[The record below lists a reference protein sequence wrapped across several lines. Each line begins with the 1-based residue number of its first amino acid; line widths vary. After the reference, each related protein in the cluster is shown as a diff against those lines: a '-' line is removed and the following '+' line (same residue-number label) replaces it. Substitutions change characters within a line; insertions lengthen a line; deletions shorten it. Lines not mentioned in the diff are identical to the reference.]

1 MRKRLF
7 VLPLFIISLAITAT
21 AQRRTPT
28 VDDLINVKSLGGAQI
43 SPDGKWVAY
52 AVNETDWKQDAFIN
66 HIWLVNTATGK
77 AFQLTRGEK
86 SAGNPQ
92 WSPDSQWL
100 AFTSN
105 RIGDKNQIFVIHPDG
120 GEAVQLTKAENGVN
134 GFAWSEDG
142 KSIAFTSSDADQKV
156 AKERKDHLGDF
167 EVVRKEYNHSH
178 IWTFDVAEALKA
190 PVAGTQRTKGK
201 EFNVGPFSWSPD
213 GRQIAFSATINPDLI
228 NGGTSDVYLL
238 NLADNSVKK
247 LVAQPGPDNN
257 PRWSPDGKQII
268 FSSAMGNPKF
278 FHSNS
283 RLAVVSADGGAPRSI
298 TDAFDEQPQFI
309 AWNID
314 GIYFGGLQKTAS
326 HLFRADPASGKFTR
340 VSQPDNLM
348 IGGVSFTKD
357 GKQIA
362 FTSPSPVSLSEVYIS
377 SAQNFSPRKLTSMTD
392 QVKDFTLAT
401 REVISWQSKDGATIE
416 GVLIK
421 PADFNPSKKY
431 PLLCVIHGGPTGIDR
446 PTLLDARYYPTDI
459 WAARGALVLKVNYRG
474 SAGYG
479 EKFRQLN
486 VRNLGVGDA
495 WDVISGVDHL
505 IGKGW
510 VDPQKVGCMGW
521 SQGGY
526 ISAFLT
532 TSSDRFSAISVG
544 AGISNWATYYF
555 NTDITPFT
563 IQYLGDDPA
572 DDPEIYAKTSPMTYI
587 KQAKTPTLI
596 QHGEFDKRVPIPNAY
611 ELRQGLEDRGV
622 KVEMVVYKGYGH
634 GITKPKSMRAV
645 MQHNLAWFNHYI
657 FGDPLPDFSKPDLPK
672 KETKPDEPKAAG
684 N

>member
-1 MRKRLF
+1 MLKRSVFLLCLI
-7 VLPLFIISLAITAT
+7 VSLAFASDLTH
-21 AQRRTPT
+21 RVPT
-28 VDDLINVKSLGGAQI
+28 IDDLINVKSLGGAQI
-43 SPDGKWVAY
+43 SPDGKYVAY
-52 AVNETDWKQDAFIN
+52 TVNETDWKQDAFVT
-66 HIWLVNTATGK
+66 HIWLANVATGK
-77 AFQLTRGEK
+77 TFQLTRGEK
-86 SAGNPQ
+86 SSSNPQ
-92 WSPDSQWL
+92 WSPDGASL

-120 GEAVQLTKAENGVN
+120 GEAMQLTKAENGAS

-142 KSIAFTSSDADQKV
+142 KSIAFTSSDADQKA
-156 AKERKDHLGDF
+156 AKERQDYLGGF
-167 EVVRKEYNHSH
+167 EVVRREYNHSH
-178 IWTFDVAEALKA
+178 LWTFDVAEALKA
-190 PVAGTQRTKGK
+190 PVAGTQRTKGR
-201 EFNVGPFSWSPD
+201 EFNVGSFSWSPD
-213 GRQIAFSATINPDLI
+213 SKQIAFSATINPDLI

-257 PRWSPDGKQII
+257 PRWSPDGKQIV
-268 FSSAMGNPKF
+268 FSSAMGNPKY

-283 RLAVVSADGGAPRSI
+283 KLAVISVDGGAPRSI
-298 TDAFDEQPQFI
+298 TDAFDEQPQFVE
-309 AWNID
+309 WNAD
-314 GIYFGGLQKTAS
+314 GIYFNGLQKTAA
-326 HLFRADPASGKFTR
+326 HLFRLDPATGRIAR
-340 VSQPDNLM
+340 VTAPDNLM
-348 IGGVSFTKD
+348 AGGFSFTKD

-362 FTSPSPVSLSEVYIS
+362 FTSPSPASLNEVYVS
-377 SAQNFSPRKLTSMTD
+377 SIQAFSPRKLTSMTD
-392 QVKDFTLAT
+392 QVKDFALAT

-421 PADFNPSKKY
+421 PADFDPGKKY

-495 WDVISGVDHL
+495 WDVLSGVDHL

-510 VDPQKVGCMGW
+510 VDPKRVGCMGW

-532 TSSDRFSAISVG
+532 TSSDRFAAISVG
-544 AGISNWATYYF
+544 AGISNWATYYY

-572 DDPEIYAKTSPMTYI
+572 DDPEIYAKTSPMTYV

-596 QHGEFDKRVPIPNAY
+596 QHGEFDRRVPIPNGY

-622 KVEMVVYKGYGH
+622 PVEMVVYKGYGH

-657 FGDPLPDFSKPDLPK
+657 FGDPKPDFAKPELPK
-672 KETKPDEPKAAG
+672 KDDKAAEPKAAG